1 MTYSALAHV
10 AAAGAACAAGVVNA
24 VAGGGSLVSFPTLL
38 ALGVPA
44 ISANVTNTVALCPGY
59 FGGTYA
65 QRGDLA
71 GQRDRMIRL
80 GAAGA
85 VGGVAGA
92 ALLLATGEAA
102 FRKLVPFLLLFACA
116 VLGFQSWLK
125 KRFVRA
131 GEPVGSA
138 PRPVAVAAIGLAS
151 VYGGY
156 FGAGLGILLL
166 AVLGLT
172 LTDQLVRLNAMKQWV
187 SAAVNV
193 CAAVFFLLR
202 APVQWSLV
210 AVMAPASLL
219 GGAAG
224 GRLAGR
230 LKPTHLRAVVLT
242 IGVVVAV
249 IEFFRRFVTA

>member
-1 MTYSALAHV
+1 MAAGG
-10 AAAGAACAAGVVNA
+10 AAAAAGVVNA

-44 ISANVTNTVALCPGY
+44 VSANVTNTVALFPGY
-59 FGGTYA
+59 LGGTYA
-65 QRGDLA
+65 QRGDLS
-71 GQRDRMIRL
+71 GQRERMIRL
-80 GAAGA
+80 GVAGGL
-85 VGGVAGA
+85 GGVAGA
-92 ALLLATGEAA
+92 ALLLATGDAM

-116 VLGFQSWLK
+116 VLGFQGWLK
-125 KRFVRA
+125 KRFVRV
-131 GEPVGSA
+131 GEPAGSG
-138 PRPVAVAAIGLAS
+138 PRPVAVAAVGLAA

-172 LTDQLVRLNAMKQWV
+172 ITDHLVRLNAMKQWV
-187 SAAVNV
+187 SAVVNV
-193 CAAVFFLLR
+193 CAAVFFLFR

-219 GGAAG
+219 GGALG

-230 LKPTHLRAVVLT
+230 LKPARLRAVVLA

-249 IEFFRRFVTA
+249 VEFVRRFVAA